1 MIKNGDVNQIAT
13 SLSQSKVIDNKT
25 ADNVIHLS
33 DYYDNAKVHKNDI
46 ENMIKTKSFDLEAAY
61 DA

>member
-1 MIKNGDVNQIAT
+1 MNQIAT